1 MPNRASQLLGR
12 AIIVRVLAPL
22 GANTT
27 VKSGF
32 DEKDVAAPLLN
43 GSLAAEPDAGPC
55 ANGQVRQC
63 TARLPVC
70 HA

>member
-1 MPNRASQLLGR
+1 LHPAPEHAVDGDIPSRGRNFWRMGMPNRASQLLGR

-32 DEKDVAAPLLN
+32 DEKDVAAP
-43 GSLAAEPDAGPC
+43 C
-55 ANGQVRQC
+55 
-63 TARLPVC
+63 
-70 HA
+70 